1 MAARGRPRRGGGSNL
16 PLILGVGVVTTALLA
31 YVIAIWATVDGIPA
45 VVKGASA
52 NVGRAVLIRG
62 AVMNVVPVPLTKAGA
77 YAVGDQDTAIW
88 VITTKGLPVV
98 GDRWLVQGTLR
109 AGLDGQGLAK
119 AIGELTGGI
128 APGTALDAFAQRL
141 TNVRI
146 GAYVEERRRHQWTFA
161 PWI

>member
-88 VITTKGLPVV
+88 VITTKGVPVV
-98 GDRWLVQGTLR
+98 GDRWVVP
-109 AGLDGQGLAK
+109 K
-119 AIGELTGGI
+119 
-128 APGTALDAFAQRL
+128 RL
-141 TNVRI
+141 GSSPAVSRQVRHWMPSRRNSQTSASVRI
-146 GAYVEERRRHQWTFA
+146 
-161 PWI
+161 